1 MRFPNCNGFTL
12 ACGLVIT
19 VFLEDRV
26 TLTGTFL
33 GEVHDRRRRRR
44 FIDFHEFILL
54 QLTCPFCEKGAPEI
68 PRGTFVA
75 INVEEI
81 QFIVPGHCCHE
92 KHDEECHEKFHEK
105 CHEKHD
111 EECHEKCH
119 EDCHEDCHG
128 KKHDDGPHIIN
139 ISCKREDDRQHIV
152 NISCNS
158 EDDKQAATS
167 PENNS

>member
-1 MRFPNCNGFTL
+1 MRFPDCKGFSL
-12 ACGLVIT
+12 VCGVVIT

-33 GEVHDRRRRRR
+33 GEVHDHRRRRR
-44 FIDFHEFILL
+44 FIDFHEFILI
-54 QLTCPFCEKGAPEI
+54 QLTCPFCAKGAPEI

-75 INVEEI
+75 INVAEI
-81 QFIVPGHCCHE
+81 QFIIPGHGCHE
-92 KHDEECHEKFHEK
+92 KHNEECHEEK
-105 CHEKHD
+105 CHEEECH

-119 EDCHEDCHG
+119 EEKCHEEKCHEECHEECHHG

-139 ISCKREDDRQHIV
+139 ISCKRTDDRQHIF

-158 EDDKQAATS
+158 EDD
-167 PENNS
+167 